1 MQTIRTADCLPSLKS
16 ILVKILAFINVFI
29 NLKHFRFTFS
39 VCAFLASGLLL
50 GQIKMRRVVEYPFR
64 RRTTVRQRRISAREK
79 VNTIK
84 TKGKPFGFPS
94 LILS

>member
-1 MQTIRTADCLPSLKS
+1 MSFAKKVIYP
-16 ILVKILAFINVFI
+16 
-29 NLKHFRFTFS
+29 FTFS

-64 RRTTVRQRRISAREK
+64 RRTSVRQRRISVREK

-84 TKGKPFGFPS
+84 RRQPDARIDCFP
-94 LILS
+94 